1 MSGATNSN
9 ALGMSDEEFLNMPL
23 EEATPVDSS
32 EEATDVALESDES
45 TTEEPES
52 TETGDESTAEEESND
67 ETTGESDSDEAEE
80 ESDEEA
86 SETETDSVEDS
97 DSGDVD
103 TGATE
108 DGSEKAPETSNE
120 TDNEFKSFYEQVTS
134 SFKANGRDMQVKDPQ
149 EVIQL
154 MQMGANYAKKMAALK
169 PSIKTM
175 KVLEKNGLLEDGKL
189 DFLID
194 LHNKNPE
201 AIKKLLKDSKI
212 DPLSIDID
220 EASDYKPK
228 SHKIDDA
235 ELAMDEVL
243 DSIKGTDTYN
253 QTLDIVSNQWD
264 DASRN
269 IIATNPQLLQV
280 INGHV
285 SNGVYEKVWTEVERE
300 RTFGRLT
307 GISDLEA
314 YKSVGDKLFGQ
325 GEQASSPPQKK
336 VVARKATKPDVN
348 RTRKKQAASPSRS
361 KPSSKSP
368 DSFNPLSMSDDE
380 FLKAANSKFV

>member
-9 ALGMSDEEFLNMPL
+9 ALGMSDEEFLKAPL
-23 EEATPVDSS
+23 EPATPVDSS

-45 TTEEPES
+45 TTEEDES
-52 TETGDESTAEEESND
+52 TETDD
-67 ETTGESDSDEAEE
+67 KSDSDETNE
-80 ESDEEA
+80 ESDEES
-86 SETETDSVEDS
+86 SETEVDPTEDTDGTDAGEGV
-97 DSGDVD
+97 
-103 TGATE
+103 TE
-108 DGSEKAPETSNE
+108 DGSEKAPKTPNE
-120 TDNEFKSFYEQVTS
+120 TDNEFKTFYEQVTA

-175 KVLEKNGLLEDGKL
+175 KVLEKRGLLEDGKL

-212 DPLSIDID
+212 DPLNIDID

-228 SHKIDDA
+228 SHKIDDT

-243 DSIKGTDTYN
+243 ESIKDSDTYN
-253 QTLDIVSNQWD
+253 QTLEIVSNQWD

-325 GEQASSPPQKK
+325 GEQASPPPQKK
-336 VVARKATKPDVN
+336 VVTPKATKPDVN